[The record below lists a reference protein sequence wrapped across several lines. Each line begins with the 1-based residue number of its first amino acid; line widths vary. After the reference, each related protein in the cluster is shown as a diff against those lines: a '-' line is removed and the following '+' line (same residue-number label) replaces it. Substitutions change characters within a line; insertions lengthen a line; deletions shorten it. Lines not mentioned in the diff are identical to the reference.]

1 MSETPAGNVRFQ
13 CNICG
18 RHCHAPRESL
28 GRETASCD
36 GCGSTLRMRSIM
48 ALLSRE
54 LFGAVLPIDDF
65 PRRPRLR
72 GIGLSDW
79 DGYATRLARVSD
91 YTNTYY
97 HQAPRLDITEVGD
110 DLAGSCDFLISTD
123 VFEHVAPPVS
133 RAFAGARRLLKPGGL
148 LVLTVPYALEFS
160 HTLEHFPEL
169 HHWELEPG
177 GPGGWRLRNT
187 RRDGLQEVF
196 EDLVFHG
203 GPGTTLEMRL
213 FSRDSLLAELRD
225 AGFRDV
231 RIAGEDIPE
240 AGVYWPCTWSLPV
253 LARA

>member
-1 MSETPAGNVRFQ
+1 MSDADGSEVRFQ

-18 RHCHAPRESL
+18 RHCSAPRASL
-28 GRETASCD
+28 DRETSSCD
-36 GCGSTLRMRSIM
+36 GCGSTLRMRAVM

-54 LFGAVLPIDDF
+54 LFGRVLPIDAF
-65 PRRPRLR
+65 PREPRLR

-79 DGYATRLARVSD
+79 DEYARRLARVAD
-91 YTNTYY
+91 YTNTWY
-97 HQAPRLDITEVGD
+97 HQPPRLDITDVGD
-110 DLAGSCDFLISTD
+110 DLAGSCDFLVSTD

-133 RAFAGARRLLKPGGL
+133 LAFAGARRLLKPGGV

-169 HHWELEPG
+169 HRWALEAG

-187 RRDGLQEVF
+187 RRDGVEEVF

-213 FSRDSLLAELRD
+213 FSRDSLLAELHA

-240 AGVYWPCTWSLPV
+240 AGVHWPCTWSLPV